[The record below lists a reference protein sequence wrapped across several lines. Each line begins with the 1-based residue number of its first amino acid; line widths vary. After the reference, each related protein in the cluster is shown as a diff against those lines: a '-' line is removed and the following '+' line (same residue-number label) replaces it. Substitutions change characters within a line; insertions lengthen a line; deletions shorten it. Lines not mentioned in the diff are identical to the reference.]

1 MSLPTLGRLL
11 LANTMIE
18 NYVTYLKFLD
28 EKFNRFFKKQ
38 TPFICCK
45 KGCGRCCKN
54 AQFPYTQIEVVH
66 LLSGA
71 QKLNDETIEQ
81 IMDNIAKIKLKKENY
96 KGDKFLYDCPFLINN
111 SCSVYEYRG
120 IICRSF
126 GLMTV
131 GKTGNIQVPF
141 CCFQGLNYANVMEDD
156 GKNISVEKY
165 QKLNVKEEPTAF
177 NVSYEFLTDPDF
189 ARGFNFK
196 FGDRKPLIDWLINKK
211 DKNDE

>member
-1 MSLPTLGRLL
+1 MSLPSLGRLL

-38 TPFICCK
+38 TPFIYCK

-81 IMDNIAKIKLKKENY
+81 IMDNIAK
-96 KGDKFLYDCPFLINN
+96 
-111 SCSVYEYRG
+111 
-120 IICRSF
+120 
-126 GLMTV
+126 
-131 GKTGNIQVPF
+131 
-141 CCFQGLNYANVMEDD
+141 LN
-156 GKNISVEKY
+156 
-165 QKLNVKEEPTAF
+165 
-177 NVSYEFLTDPDF
+177 
-189 ARGFNFK
+189 
-196 FGDRKPLIDWLINKK
+196 
-211 DKNDE
+211 